1 MSKTMI
7 PQGYR
12 PKLDLYQTQDAIAL
26 IKRTFEDSLS
36 MALHLKR
43 VSAPLF
49 VEAAT
54 GLNDD
59 LKKTPLPAPMAPS
72 ASCRSAAS

>member
-26 IKRTFEDSLS
+26 IKRTFEDSLLS
-36 MALHLKR
+36 LIHI
-43 VSAPLF
+43 
-49 VEAAT
+49 
-54 GLNDD
+54 
-59 LKKTPLPAPMAPS
+59 
-72 ASCRSAAS
+72 